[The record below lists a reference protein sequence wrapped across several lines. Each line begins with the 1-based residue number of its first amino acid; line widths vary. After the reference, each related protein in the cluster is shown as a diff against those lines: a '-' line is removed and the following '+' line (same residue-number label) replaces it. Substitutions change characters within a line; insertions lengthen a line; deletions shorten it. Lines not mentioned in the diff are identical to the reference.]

1 MSFFDERFLIHR
13 LRATSIA
20 GVSAGVLAMLL
31 WFYHFVVDHRW
42 NWELFAIGATMAV
55 IKQGLMLWYRFKH

>member
-31 WFYHFVVDHRW
+31 WFYQYVFLHHWRW
-42 NWELFAIGATMAV
+42 DLFAVPLTMGIV
-55 IKQGLMLWYRFKH
+55 KQILMLWYRYKD